1 MDATIDNGIV
11 TITMN
16 GNERN
21 SLQRVLNAAN
31 AQNHG
36 DFKDWL
42 LDLRENLNSF
52 FPPVGQGNFGGSI
65 PEDDAKQLQDL
76 TGQMIT
82 QVNPAWEELLV
93 EFDNKIHN
101 LWLLPELHFPRP

>member
-11 TITMN
+11 IITMN
-16 GNERN
+16 GSERN

-31 AQNHG
+31 AQNHQ
-36 DFKDWL
+36 DFKHWL

-52 FPPVGQGNFGGSI
+52 FPPVGGGNFGGSI
-65 PEDDAKQLQDL
+65 PEEDAKQLQDL
-76 TGQMIT
+76 TGQMIEE
-82 QVNPAWEELLV
+82 VNPAWEALLV

-101 LWLLPELHFPRP
+101 LWLLPADQFPRP